1 MRNYI
6 IKRLLL
12 IPVTLLGILLI
23 NFAIIQMAPGGPVEH
38 VLAQYRGMNTD
49 AKSQLTSSVQMNS
62 STSRYQ
68 GAQGVPE
75 ELVKELKNNSVLINR
90 YTNVFGK

>member
-12 IPVTLLGILLI
+12 IPVTLFGILLI

-49 AKSQLTSSVQMNS
+49 AKSQLTSSVQMNANS
-62 STSRYQ
+62 NRYQ

-75 ELVKELKNNSVLINR
+75 DLVAEL
-90 YTNVFGK
+90 